1 MYTRKRKK
9 RKTKRGG
16 LGPEVYMMTGMLAV
30 LNGLMMTFPSFES
43 YNPCDKPVATIV
55 DATIVDSAVNAENQ
69 EKFPI
74 KNEYKSLQALGANDP
89 RTSPT

>member
-1 MYTRKRKK
+1 MYTRKRK

-43 YNPCDKPVATIV
+43 YNPCDKDVPVATIV
-55 DATIVDSAVNAENQ
+55 DSAEVNA
-69 EKFPI
+69 
-74 KNEYKSLQALGANDP
+74 
-89 RTSPT
+89 

>member
-1 MYTRKRKK
+1 MLTLMYTRKRKK

-30 LNGLMMTFPSFES
+30 LNGIMMTFPSFES

-55 DATIVDSAVNAENQ
+55 DSAGNAE
-69 EKFPI
+69 KSPI